1 MTITK
6 AGRIASNGLTGYG
19 QETGNASGLTLVA
32 DPTGAAGGVLKAYLH
47 KDDALAGGSH
57 RSEVSTSGI
66 LVAVGAQGWYWWE
79 TYIPGD
85 WVAGGNEATLW
96 QVHDTADGG
105 DPARSPPLF
114 CQVEGDSITI
124 NSVAAVSA
132 GDDNQ
137 VKRLGIWNQPL
148 SKNVGRWVSWVV
160 RATWNYTSGGAL
172 TVWKDRRMV
181 FSESAYKNCFNDV
194 AGLYPKFGVYVP
206 VGLDSEISSRT
217 VYHRGMVTGDN
228 AYSTFDAFMAAAGSA
243 DTELESVFS
252 GSMSAA

>member
-19 QETGNASGLTLVA
+19 QETGNAAGLTLVS
-32 DPTGAAGGVLKAYLH
+32 DPTGVAGNVLKAYLH

-66 LVAVGAQGWYWWE
+66 TVAVGAQGWYWWE
-79 TYIPGD
+79 TYIPAD
-85 WVAGGNEATLW
+85 WTVGGNEAVIW

-114 CQVEGDSITI
+114 CQVEGSSVTL
-124 NSVAAVSA
+124 NSVAAVS
-132 GDDNQ
+132 GVDDNQ
-137 VKRLGIWNQPL
+137 VKRLGIWSQPL
-148 SKNVGRWVSWVV
+148 TRQLGRWVSWVARV
-160 RATWNYTSGGAL
+160 TWNYTSGGAL
-172 TVWKDRRMV
+172 TVWKDRRKI
-181 FSESAYKNCFNDV
+181 FSEAAYKNCFNDV

-206 VGLDSEISSRT
+206 VGLDSAIPSRT

-228 AYSTFDAFMAAAGSA
+228 AYATFDAFMAAAGST
-243 DTELESVFS
+243 DTELEMVSPCAV
-252 GSMSAA
+252 SAV